1 MHLFKVNFILF
12 NSKTKERRRR
22 KALFLEAVWKHSWET
37 TLTMQS
43 LMVATP
49 KTMRTSCDTGSI
61 TIALSPS
68 QPSEMQLYLLMLSSA
83 ILENLNYVLPP
94 SFCFNDQRDYTREHP
109 VSPTLYVHTYG
120 IAFSLSH
127 SASTHTL
134 THTHNHVISV
144 GWPSFNGEYIVTAVV
159 CVLQGSFLL
168 NVAPVKM
175 ADTVLQLQV

>member
-1 MHLFKVNFILF
+1 
-12 NSKTKERRRR
+12 
-22 KALFLEAVWKHSWET
+22 
-37 TLTMQS
+37 MQS
-43 LMVATP
+43 STVATP

-61 TIALSPS
+61 IIVFSSS
-68 QPSEMQLYLLMLSSA
+68 QSQAMQLYLLMLSSA

-127 SASTHTL
+127 SASTHT
-134 THTHNHVISV
+134 HTHNHVVYLLGDPASRENTLELLL
-144 GWPSFNGEYIVTAVV
+144 SEFCRAH
-159 CVLQGSFLL
+159 FLL

-175 ADTVLQLQV
+175 ADTVLQF